1 MIAAKFP
8 VDDNRGRGLARSQL
22 IGELGEESLKHLE
35 ALGKRVE
42 LDAGEVL
49 FFQEDAGDSIYI
61 VETGSIEISILSVSG
76 KKLALNV
83 MQAPDVFG
91 EIAALDGG
99 PRTATATT
107 LEPSTLL
114 RFDRA
119 EILQEIKNRPE
130 LAANL
135 IQILCARLRWVS
147 QQVEDLAMLNIEG
160 RLASRLL
167 ILHKKFSD
175 KYGKLHLSQSEL
187 AEFLGATR
195 ESINKILQEWRA
207 SGLIELSRGAVKVC
221 DWDGLSAIAEL
232 G

>member
-1 MIAAKFP
+1 MAAKIP
-8 VDDNRGRGLARSQL
+8 IDDRSGHGLKRSHL
-22 IGELGEESLKHLE
+22 IGQLSTESLGHLG
-35 ALGKRVE
+35 ALANRVE
-42 LDAGEVL
+42 LEKGEVL
-49 FFQEDAGDSIYI
+49 FFQEDPGDSIYI
-61 VETGSIEISILSVSG
+61 VDSGVVEISILSVSG

-83 MQAPDVFG
+83 MRPPDVFG

-107 LEPSTLL
+107 LERSTLL

-119 EILQEIKNRPE
+119 DIMAEIKKRPE
-130 LAANL
+130 LAADL

-167 ILHKKFSD
+167 ILHRKFSD
-175 KYGKLHLSQSEL
+175 KYGKLYLSQSEL
-187 AEFLGATR
+187 ADFLGATR

-207 SGLIELSRGAVKVC
+207 NGLIELSRGAVKVC
-221 DWDGLSAIAEL
+221 DQRSLADIAEL
-232 G
+232 N